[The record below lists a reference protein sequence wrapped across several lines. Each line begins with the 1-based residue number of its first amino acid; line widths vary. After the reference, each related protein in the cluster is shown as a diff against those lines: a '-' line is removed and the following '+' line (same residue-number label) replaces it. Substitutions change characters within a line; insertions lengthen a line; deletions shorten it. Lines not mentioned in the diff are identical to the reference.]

1 MEATDVKKEE
11 KNDNKKNSDKDKDNN
26 KPPVNKPVYDQEL
39 LEEECSKLID
49 IIKAHFIPEEIL
61 FRIRPELK
69 ESYLSRKNEN
79 LATDSL
85 IKIPIEKMNE
95 EERLLHAY
103 LCKSNLYNDI
113 PSLMEHLNLMF
124 EKLNNPSDKQTID
137 NILDIAIANYY
148 ASKIRLYSEDAAND
162 SEDEEYEKQMEE
174 KRKNRTP
181 LTEEQ
186 AKKELEELQEFPL
199 FMTELPEHPENNI
212 YLESFQAMQYE
223 GNADEVGLDF
233 LKSSKENLEKYK
245 KSKKFNDLKESM
257 INICDAID
265 HCENDPSCDHIK
277 FRIFYHRGTMQ
288 VMVKNWRY
296 AVEDLSKGIQF
307 IKSMNKDEFNKELN
321 EGNIDD
327 AYLKLIQSYIELKLF
342 KRAKETIK
350 QRKNVNENE
359 GLKSFK
365 EKYIDFEKNIENL
378 KQKLLDDLSKMEAFK
393 NMENEKKI
401 LLYDELTNKGIKLE
415 NQLVNVP
422 PGYQT
427 EIYKDEENKYH
438 FPILVL
444 YEEFNMTDYIQDF
457 AEDRLVSDILEI
469 IFEDGNLPWDKE
481 HRYSRSNCLLYLK
494 CSKIHPITK
503 LEESFYYPIRND
515 ETLIKVLT
523 CKRVH
528 MNGFPVICLVSPMS
542 YNYYEHFLKKNIVL
556 KRNIRYN
563 KKYIKK

>member
-69 ESYLSRKNEN
+69 ESYLNRKNEN

>member
-1 MEATDVKKEE
+1 MSKEE
-11 KNDNKKNSDKDKDNN
+11 KKENNNSNN
-26 KPPVNKPVYDQEL
+26 NQNNPNIKKPVYDQEL
-39 LEEECSKLID
+39 SEEECTKLIS
-49 IIKAHFIPEEIL
+49 IIKTHFLPEEIL
-61 FRIRPELK
+61 YRIRPELK
-69 ESYLSRKNEN
+69 DSYLSRKNDN
-79 LATDSL
+79 LNTDSL

-162 SEDEEYEKQMEE
+162 SEDEEFEKKMAENI
-174 KRKNRTP
+174 KNRKP
-181 LTEEQ
+181 LTEEE
-186 AKKELEELQEFPL
+186 AKKEIEELQEYPM
-199 FMTELPEHPENNI
+199 FMTELPENPENNV
-212 YLESFQAMQYE
+212 YLQSFQSLQYE
-223 GNADEVGLDF
+223 GNPSQVGLDF
-233 LKSSKENLEKYK
+233 LENSEENLEKYK

-257 INICDAID
+257 IDICNAID

-277 FRIFYHRGTMQ
+277 FRLFYHRGKMQ

-296 AVEDLSKGIQF
+296 AVEDLSQGIKY
-307 IKSMNKDEFNKELN
+307 INSMSKEEFEQELKKE
-321 EGNIDD
+321 NIDD
-327 AYLKLIQSYIELKLF
+327 AYLKLIKSYIELKLF
-342 KRAKETIK
+342 KKAKETIK
-350 QRKNVNENE
+350 KRIQVNENE
-359 GLKSFK
+359 GLKSYK
-365 EKYIDFEKNIENL
+365 DKYIDCEKNIENL
-378 KQKLLDDLSKMEAFK
+378 KQKLLDDLNKMETFK

-415 NQLVNVP
+415 NQLINVP
-422 PGYQT
+422 AGYQA

-457 AEDRLVSDILEI
+457 AEDRLVNEILEI
-469 IFEDGNLPWDKE
+469 IFEDGYLPWDKE
-481 HRYSRSNCLLYLK
+481 HRYSKSNSLLYLK

-503 LEESFYYPIRND
+503 IEESFYYPIRND

-523 CKRVH
+523 CKKVH
-528 MNGFPVICLVSPMS
+528 MNGFPVICVVSPMS
-542 YNYYEHFLKKNIVL
+542 FNFYEHFLKKNIVL
-556 KRNIRYN
+556 KRNVRYN
-563 KKYIKK
+563 KTYNKK

>member
-69 ESYLSRKNEN
+69 ESYLSRKNDN

>member
-1 MEATDVKKEE
+1 MEAKDAKKEE
-11 KNDNKKNSDKDKDNN
+11 QKDNKKNNNDKDKDN
-26 KPPVNKPVYDQEL
+26 KPPVQKPVYDQEL
-39 LEEECSKLID
+39 LEEECSKLIN

-69 ESYLSRKNEN
+69 ESYLSRKNDN

-181 LTEEQ
+181 LTEEE

-265 HCENDPSCDHIK
+265 HCENDPTCDHIK

-296 AVEDLSKGIQF
+296 AVEDLSKGIKF
-307 IKSMNKDEFNKELN
+307 INSMSKEEFDKELN

-359 GLKSFK
+359 GLKSYK

-401 LLYDELTNKGIKLE
+401 LLYDELTSKGIKLE

-503 LEESFYYPIRND
+503 MEESFYYPIRND

>member
-359 GLKSFK
+359 GLKSYK

>member
-69 ESYLSRKNEN
+69 ESYLSRKNDK

-359 GLKSFK
+359 GLKSYK

>member
-69 ESYLSRKNEN
+69 ESYLNRKNEN

-359 GLKSFK
+359 GLKSYK

-401 LLYDELTNKGIKLE
+401 LLYDELTSKGIKLE

>member
-1 MEATDVKKEE
+1 MESTDVKKEE
-11 KNDNKKNSDKDKDNN
+11 KKDNKKNNNDKDKDN

-39 LEEECSKLID
+39 LEEECSKFID
-49 IIKAHFIPEEIL
+49 IIKAHFLPEEIL

-69 ESYLSRKNEN
+69 ESYLSRKNDN
-79 LATDSL
+79 LASDSL

-95 EERLLHAY
+95 EERLLHSY

-181 LTEEQ
+181 LTEEE

-199 FMTELPEHPENNI
+199 FMTELPDHPENNV
-212 YLESFQAMQYE
+212 YLESFQALQYE

-233 LKSSKENLEKYK
+233 LKSSKENLDKYK

-307 IKSMNKDEFNKELN
+307 INSMSKEEFNKELN

-350 QRKNVNENE
+350 QRKNANENE
-359 GLKSFK
+359 SLKSYK

-401 LLYDELTNKGIKLE
+401 LLYDELTSKGIKLE

-503 LEESFYYPIRND
+503 MEESFYYPIRND

-523 CKRVH
+523 CKKVH

>member
-1 MEATDVKKEE
+1 MEAKDAKKEE
-11 KNDNKKNSDKDKDNN
+11 QKDNKKNNNDKDKDN
-26 KPPVNKPVYDQEL
+26 KPPVQKPVYDQEL
-39 LEEECSKLID
+39 LEEECSKLIN

-69 ESYLSRKNEN
+69 ESYLRRKNDN

-181 LTEEQ
+181 LTEEE

-265 HCENDPSCDHIK
+265 HCENDPTCDHIK

-296 AVEDLSKGIQF
+296 AVEDLSKGIKF
-307 IKSMNKDEFNKELN
+307 INSMSKEEFDKELN

-359 GLKSFK
+359 GLKSYK

-401 LLYDELTNKGIKLE
+401 LLYDELTSKGIKLE

-503 LEESFYYPIRND
+503 MEESFYYPIRND

-528 MNGFPVICLVSPMS
+528 MNGFPVICLVSSMS